1 MIIEE
6 RYSKILEIVKE
17 KTWTSFD
24 YLAKTLFVS
33 ESTIRRDIEAMS
45 EKGML
50 VKIHGGASIIEPK
63 TQESSIYIR

>member
-50 VKIHGGASIIEPK
+50 VKIKGGDSINEKK
-63 TQESSIYIR
+63 TKEKKIYIS

>member
-50 VKIHGGASIIEPK
+50 VKIHGGASIIEQK
-63 TQESSIYIR
+63 T